1 MLLLFKEVDGDEVG
15 VVDFL
20 HDFIVV
26 FDAEKVFG
34 DLGFEHEAEV
44 VVAMGSAFGFGSF
57 FFNIADNAFLKG
69 GGGKETVERE
79 RLIVLEE
86 QFEGLDFRVFAVGVG
101 PTEGEGVEEA
111 FSAEGDVVVG
121 EAHGVHGDEE
131 VGHDAAAA
139 VDGAAMSGLIF
150 Q

>member
-15 VVDFL
+15 VVDVF

-34 DLGFEHEAEV
+34 DLGFEHQV
-44 VVAMGSAFGFGSF
+44 HILVAVLGTLGLCGLLVGVAHHT
-57 FFNIADNAFLKG
+57 FLKG
-69 GGGKETVERE
+69 GGGKETVETKRV
-79 RLIVLEE
+79 IVLEE

-139 VDGAAMSGLIF
+139 VDGAAMSGLIL